1 VVEVFP
7 ALVVVANST
16 NRMRRGRRV
25 TYKVLVILRLV
36 VVVVEEVVEV
46 EAAASSIQTLKV
58 ARFRI

>member
-1 VVEVFP
+1 
-7 ALVVVANST
+7 
-16 NRMRRGRRV
+16 MRRGRRV